1 MPSKPEV
8 EQYIKDNAIE
18 AALAAAVSATVKAR
32 PLDALAYLSQELAKA
47 TKPVAPCFFTV
58 YHTFVPDKAAAWW
71 EQMMKM
77 GPDDYRAMDLKNNK
91 LGFHCHSFMPAGM
104 EGPINCMWEC
114 KVDTTPEV
122 FQAFIDGPD
131 GPGPGV
137 VINKCYK
144 VMPGAILPPSHF
156 KGKCI
161 FHAKEATAGSM
172 FWVFH
177 EFKPN
182 HAGKF
187 WEWIQTQS
195 DADMGAMHARNN
207 GNGMHN
213 HSFCPGGPDGP
224 TICIWES
231 AKPMEAAE
239 MQAWIDGPHG
249 PGYGVDGVDGSV
261 FVNKVHKMMQGG
273 NPPSA
278 KFTLKESIARTF
290 GAGAMDGSALTVSAD
305 KATMAPPGAPPMALP
320 MMLGMVDVVKGAF
333 PQWEALV
340 HFVELQGDGTCIVGT
355 QQCSGPMVADMPAMG
370 PFPEVKLE
378 TAPELAKKGVVFPVE
393 VGRYTFNVAGDK
405 VQNGAY
411 FGEYRLGV
419 GREPTP
425 EVLAMW
431 NKKGDL
437 SDVGFGALY
446 QVMLGAPL
454 PAPPPLAPPES
465 IARFFNGEAMTA
477 DGKADWLMKEGF
489 ADYMTT
495 AFVGPFAPPVPMMDK
510 AKLEGAMGNLLGSF
524 PDLTFNVKKV
534 SPKQDKTGA
543 WAADIVV
550 EGTHTGAPFSP
561 MPGMLPAIEPK
572 GTKVIIGPETFTLAA
587 DADGKI
593 YSMRITP
600 LHEGKPAGPPGFYLG
615 IGGQLPSPPF

>member
-8 EQYIKDNAIE
+8 EQYIKDNALE

-32 PLDALAYLSQELAKA
+32 PLDAMAYLSQELAKA
-47 TKPVAPCFFTV
+47 TKPVAPCFYTV
-58 YHTFVPDKAAAWW
+58 YHEFVPGKAAAWW
-71 EQMMKM
+71 EQIMKLT
-77 GPDDYRAMDLKNNK
+77 PEENRALHQKFNK
-91 LGFHCHSFMPAGM
+91 LGFHNHSFMPAGVD
-104 EGPINCMWEC
+104 GPINCLWEC
-114 KVDTTPEV
+114 KVDTEPEV

-131 GPGPGV
+131 GPGQGAL
-137 VINKCYK
+137 INKCYK

-156 KGKCI
+156 KAKCL
-161 FHAKEATAGSM
+161 FHAKEPSAGSM
-172 FWVFH
+172 FWVYH
-177 EFKPN
+177 DFKPG

-187 WEWIQTQS
+187 WEWIQTQTP
-195 DADMGAMHARNN
+195 ADFVAMHARNN
-207 GNGMHN
+207 ANGKHN
-213 HSFCPGGPDGP
+213 HSFCPGGPEGP
-224 TICIWES
+224 CICIWES
-231 AKPMEAAE
+231 DKPMEEAE
-239 MQAWIDGPHG
+239 MQAWIDGPEG
-249 PGYGVDGVDGSV
+249 PGYGVKGVDGSV
-261 FVNKVHKMMQGG
+261 FINKVHKMMDGG
-273 NPPSA
+273 DAPSA
-278 KFTLKESIARTF
+278 KFTLKESISRTF
-290 GAGAMDGSALTVSAD
+290 GTGFLDGSITAVSAE
-305 KATMAPPGAPPMALP
+305 KATMAPPGAPPMGLP
-320 MMLGMVDVVKGAF
+320 MMLGMIGQVKEAF
-333 PQWEALV
+333 PQWESLV
-340 HFVELQGDGTCIVGT
+340 QFVELQDDGTCIVGT
-355 QQCSGPMVADMPAMG
+355 QQVSGPMTADMPAMG

-393 VGRYTFNVAGDK
+393 VGRFSFNAAGDK

-411 FGEYRLGV
+411 FGDYRLGV

-465 IARFFNGEAMTA
+465 IARFFNGEAMTK
-477 DGKADWLMKEGF
+477 DGKAEWLMKEGF

-495 AFVGPFAPPVPMMDK
+495 AFVGPFAPPVPIMDK
-510 AKLEGAMGNLLGSF
+510 AKLEGAMGNLLASF

-550 EGTHTGAPFSP
+550 EGSHTGAPFSP

-572 GTKVIIGPETFTLAA
+572 GTKVVIGPETFTLAA

-615 IGGQLPSPPF
+615 IGGELPSPPF